1 MVPSSDLRH
10 DFALTIKFSYICS
23 DKQCSFIFTLC
34 MPAQT
39 FSTSFIAFH
48 SLTLML
54 AGTEKAL
61 KRKKDPLSKYIYN
74 FCGTR
79 LSEH

>member
-10 DFALTIKFSYICS
+10 EFALTVKFSCICS
-23 DKQCSFIFTLC
+23 DEECSLIFTLR

-39 FSTSFIAFH
+39 FPSSFIAFC

-54 AGTEKAL
+54 AGTE
-61 KRKKDPLSKYIYN
+61 RP
-74 FCGTR
+74 
-79 LSEH
+79 

>member
-1 MVPSSDLRH
+1 MVPSSDRRH
-10 DFALTIKFSYICS
+10 DFALTIKFSNICS
-23 DKQCSFIFTLC
+23 DKECRFIFTLR

-39 FSTSFIAFH
+39 FPSSFIAFC

-74 FCGTR
+74 FC
-79 LSEH
+79 